1 MAEKYFDSRSN
12 SEAQAFKSPAPYA
25 PYELIFDFTPL
36 FQQAEL
42 GSVVGKFS
50 SGGKSRRNVVIKN
63 MLLIIENRKN
73 RQIEQ
78 KQNPEF
84 PYKTR
89 LWRSHRCINSSIYQS
104 DHLSFTGHTL
114 TKLLHILAG
123 SIGLI
128 DRFGVIMP

>member
-1 MAEKYFDSRSN
+1 M
-12 SEAQAFKSPAPYA
+12 
-25 PYELIFDFTPL
+25 
-36 FQQAEL
+36 
-42 GSVVGKFS
+42 
-50 SGGKSRRNVVIKN
+50 IKN
-63 MLLIIENRKN
+63 MLLIIENHENGK
-73 RQIEQ
+73 IEQ

-84 PYKTR
+84 LYKIR

-114 TKLLHILAG
+114 TKLLHILVG